1 MGSCFILVMN
11 FLLHFREIDSK
22 MERSSYLR
30 REKWK
35 VSVKLKRYRLALGS
49 QKGADTVASNGG
61 GVGMLMFPKFG
72 MNKRLPRGRPPK
84 RPFQGM
90 YVYFECVLHEMV

>member
-1 MGSCFILVMN
+1 
-11 FLLHFREIDSK
+11 

-35 VSVKLKRYRLALGS
+35 VSIKLKRYRLALSS
-49 QKGADTVASNGG
+49 QKGPDNVAGSS
-61 GVGMLMFPKFG
+61 GVGSGGMLMFPKFG
-72 MNKRLPRGRPPK
+72 VTKRLPRGRPPK

-90 YVYFECVLHEMV
+90 